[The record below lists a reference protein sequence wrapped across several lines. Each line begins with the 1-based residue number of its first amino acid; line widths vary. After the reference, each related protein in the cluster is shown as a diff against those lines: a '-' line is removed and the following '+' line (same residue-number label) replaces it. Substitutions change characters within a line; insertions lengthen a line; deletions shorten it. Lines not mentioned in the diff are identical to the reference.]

1 MDVSVYW
8 RFGFWV
14 SGFLGPVCG
23 EAARHKSVMAIH
35 DSATASWKEL
45 VPQLGDDAEN
55 RIRAFRAV
63 TLGVKRLLF
72 CFFFAQT
79 QRDEL

>member
-1 MDVSVYW
+1 
-8 RFGFWV
+8 
-14 SGFLGPVCG
+14 
-23 EAARHKSVMAIH
+23 MAIH

-72 CFFFAQT
+72 SFFFAQT
-79 QRDEL
+79 QRDAL